1 MAEKQYWLAK
11 NDEPTARIELHNA
24 KPKLNPSGE
33 MNGQTFVTYIQVDV
47 DIVKPGHAVMV
58 GISTIGEAVDCR
70 PKPVD
75 ELWVESNH
83 SGSIRAYYGSDAGW
97 IQGTFIPVSSLPG
110 FQPNHRCR
118 IAWDESGIRLIGTPE
133 PI

>member
-1 MAEKQYWLAK
+1 MADKQELWIAK
-11 NDEPTARIELHNA
+11 NNRRNARIEIHCG
-24 KPKLNPSGE
+24 KPSLDKDNT
-33 MNGQTFVTYIQVDV
+33 MNHETFVAWVD
-47 DIVKPGHAVMV
+47 DFSFPLPEGHCAPL
-58 GISTIGEAVDCR
+58 TIGEAVDCR

-133 PI
+133 RV